1 MDEAGALFAEGKAAM
16 FMHGSWAI
24 SIFPESLQEQ
34 IGLFH
39 FPYLWGMESQAIAA
53 GYTSGIGISAS
64 VAGGREAALALLKEL
79 YSTEVQQQIV
89 YKALR
94 LPSMRMNVDYSRMG
108 PAYEGLADLLVA
120 RPTFIPYGNALPL
133 PLYELLLDTTDRMIR
148 GVHCCGSRSP
158 DRAGACPRRNEDR
171 RWDE

>member
-1 MDEAGALFAEGKAAM
+1 M

-64 VAGGREAALALLKEL
+64 VAGRAGGALAALKEL
-79 YSTEVQQQIV
+79 YSTEVRRQIV
-89 YKALR
+89 YKAR
-94 LPSMRMNVDYSRMG
+94 
-108 PAYEGLADLLVA
+108 
-120 RPTFIPYGNALPL
+120 
-133 PLYELLLDTTDRMIR
+133 
-148 GVHCCGSRSP
+148 
-158 DRAGACPRRNEDR
+158 ACPPCA
-171 RWDE
+171 

>member
-64 VAGGREAALALLKEL
+64 VAGGA
-79 YSTEVQQQIV
+79 
-89 YKALR
+89 
-94 LPSMRMNVDYSRMG
+94 G
-108 PAYEGLADLLVA
+108 G
-120 RPTFIPYGNALPL
+120 
-133 PLYELLLDTTDRMIR
+133 
-148 GVHCCGSRSP
+148 C
-158 DRAGACPRRNEDR
+158 AGAAEGALFDGSAAADCV
-171 RWDE
+171 